1 MQKKEQEIHWRFNNW
16 TGWIWRNWALRLADV
31 AMTVVWAWLRWRL
44 QQLLLLLVVRCSF
57 DGDEMGWG
65 CSELVIIFL
74 ILVLLFL
81 KYRVHMSVWWG
92 RRRELH
98 KPPGDSL
105 CTFAAAWGYRLIHI
119 VACGTSDLIFVR
131 KDVLEARPE
140 RGPVP
145 TSRTFPTISYG
156 PVGPIPSTPPPR
168 LRLQASGV
176 TFPAQDDAEG
186 LCALATYQCQAWCR
200 LTCCHKVPQGQISIS
215 VWPPM
220 SHWG

>member
-1 MQKKEQEIHWRFNNW
+1 M
-16 TGWIWRNWALRLADV
+16 
-31 AMTVVWAWLRWRL
+31 
-44 QQLLLLLVVRCSF
+44 
-57 DGDEMGWG
+57 
-65 CSELVIIFL
+65 IIFL
-74 ILVLLFL
+74 FFCSWSTGCTWV
-81 KYRVHMSVWWG
+81 YHSRG
-92 RRRELH
+92 
-98 KPPGDSL
+98 L

-145 TSRTFPTISYG
+145 TSRTFPTISYN

-186 LCALATYQCQAWCR
+186 LCALATYQCQACCR

-215 VWPPM
+215 VWTTHVALRLSVSDSGPKRSQIRPDRGIR
-220 SHWG
+220 WN